1 MESQSFSFLLLIRG
15 NTTIKSFEIFSAS
28 KNLNLEA
35 YIDTTIL
42 MQFSPR
48 FKNVHLV
55 CLSICISGLSQW
67 GFTSSKS
74 TMETPEQSEVSSKL
88 RVKTL
93 ERRQ

>member
-1 MESQSFSFLLLIRG
+1 MESQSFSFLLLVRG

-55 CLSICISGLSQW
+55 CLVFVFLFSPNGDSLLQSQQW
-67 GFTSSKS
+67 KR
-74 TMETPEQSEVSSKL
+74 QN
-88 RVKTL
+88 RVKSL
-93 ERRQ
+93 QS